1 MHREINNILIAG
13 IGGVGGYFGGRIA
26 AGLTAKPENQRQKV
40 YFLARGAHLQ
50 AIKRDGLLLKPG
62 QGPELRCRPEMATDT
77 LNRIPA
83 PDLALV
89 SVKSYDLAGL
99 MEGLSGIIT
108 GETLIIPLLNGVD
121 IYERIREIL
130 PAAIILPAGVYVSGN
145 ITEPGV
151 VVQRGMAGTL
161 FCGPDPQHTD
171 YDYQHLTGFFQG
183 LDINFQWHE
192 NPFYQIWEK
201 YIFIASFGLVTAYS
215 GEPFGGVLADARLK
229 ELVQQVVQEIIA
241 LAQARGIKL
250 KEDVADSVITKA
262 RAFPYET
269 KSSYQRDIEAD
280 RRNEGDIFAGTILRF
295 GRDSGVPTPVTG
307 ELYSAIEKKK
317 GKGL

>member
-26 AGLTAKPENQRQKV
+26 ASLADKPENQRQKV

-50 AIKRDGLLLKPG
+50 AIKRDGMLLKPG
-62 QGPELRCRPEMATDT
+62 QGPELRCRPELATDR
-77 LNRIPA
+77 LDHIPS
-83 PDLALV
+83 PDLVLV
-89 SVKSYDLAGL
+89 SVKSYDLTGL
-99 MEGLSGIIT
+99 MEGLSRIIT
-108 GETLIIPLLNGVD
+108 RATMIIPLLNGVD

-151 VVQRGMAGTL
+151 VVQRGLAGTL
-161 FCGPDPQHTD
+161 FCGPDPEHGN
-171 YDYQHLTGFFQG
+171 YDYQHLAGFFKG

-215 GEPFGGVLADARLK
+215 GEPLGGVLADSRLI
-229 ELVQQVVQEIIA
+229 ELVQQVMQEIIA

-250 KEDVADSVITKA
+250 KEDVVDSVINKVRT
-262 RAFPYET
+262 FPYET
-269 KSSYQRDIEAD
+269 KSSYQRDIEAG

-295 GRDSGVPTPVTG
+295 GRDSGVPTPITG
-307 ELYSAIEKKK
+307 ELYSAIENKK
-317 GKGL
+317 GKGS

>member
-62 QGPELRCRPEMATDT
+62 QGPELRCWPELATDT

-161 FCGPDPQHTD
+161 FCGPDPQHGD

-317 GKGL
+317 SKGL

>member
-13 IGGVGGYFGGRIA
+13 TGGVGGYFGGRIA
-26 AGLTAKPENQRQKV
+26 GSLADKPENQRQKV

-62 QGPELRCRPEMATDT
+62 QGPEPRCRPELATDK
-77 LNRIPA
+77 LDQIPS
-83 PDLALV
+83 PELVLV

-99 MEGLSGIIT
+99 MDGLSGIIT
-108 GETLIIPLLNGVD
+108 GDTLIIPLLNGID
-121 IYERIREIL
+121 IYKRIREIL
-130 PAAIILPAGVYVSGN
+130 PEAIILPAGVYVSAN
-145 ITEPGV
+145 IIEPGV
-151 VVQRGMAGTL
+151 VVQRGMAGAL
-161 FCGPDPQHTD
+161 FCGPDPEHTED
-171 YDYQHLTGFFQG
+171 NYQHLTGFFRG

-192 NPFYQIWEK
+192 NPFYPIWEK
-201 YIFIASFGLVTAYS
+201 FIFIAAFGLVTAYS
-215 GEPFGGVLADARLK
+215 NEPFGGVLADARLK
-229 ELVQQVVQEIIA
+229 ELVKKVMAEIIS
-241 LAQARGIKL
+241 LAKARGIKI
-250 KEDVADSVITKA
+250 KEDVVDSVIAKA

-295 GRDSGVPTPVTG
+295 GRDSGVPTPVTR

>member
-1 MHREINNILIAG
+1 MYREISNILVAG

-26 AGLTAKPENQRQKV
+26 GSLADKPENQRQKV

-50 AIKRDGLLLKPG
+50 VIKRDGLLLKPG
-62 QGPELRCRPEMATDT
+62 QGPEIRCRPELATDT
-77 LNRIPA
+77 LDQIPS
-83 PDLALV
+83 PDLVLV

-99 MEGLSGIIT
+99 LDGLSGIIT
-108 GETLIIPLLNGVD
+108 EDTLIIPLLNGID

-130 PAAIILPAGVYVSGN
+130 PAAIILPAGVYVSAN
-145 ITEPGV
+145 IVEPGV
-151 VVQRGMAGTL
+151 VIQYGMAGTL
-161 FCGPDPQHTD
+161 FCGPDPQHAD
-171 YDYQHLTGFFQG
+171 NDYQYLAGFFRG
-183 LDINFQWHE
+183 LDINFQWNE
-192 NPFYQIWEK
+192 NPFNPIWEK

-229 ELVQQVVQEIIA
+229 ELVLQVIREIIS
-241 LAQARGIKL
+241 LAQAKEIKL

-269 KSSYQRDIEAD
+269 KSSYQRDIEAG

-295 GRDSGVPTPVTG
+295 GRDSGVSTPVTE

-317 GKGL
+317 GKGI

>member
-26 AGLTAKPENQRQKV
+26 AGLADKPENQRQKV
-40 YFLARGAHLQ
+40 YFLARGTHLQ
-50 AIKRDGLLLKPG
+50 AIKRNGLLLKPG
-62 QGPELRCRPEMATDT
+62 HGPELRCRPELATDT
-77 LNRIPA
+77 LDRIPT
-83 PDLALV
+83 PDLVLV

-99 MEGLSGIIT
+99 MDGLSGIIT
-108 GETLIIPLLNGVD
+108 GDTMIIPLLNGID

-130 PAAIILPAGVYVSGN
+130 TAAIILPAGVYVSAN
-145 ITEPGV
+145 VAEPGV
-151 VVQRGMAGTL
+151 VVQRGMAGTI
-161 FCGPDPQHTD
+161 FCGPDPEHGGN
-171 YDYQHLTGFFQG
+171 DYQHLAGFFQG
-183 LDINFQWHE
+183 LDINFQWYE
-192 NPFYQIWEK
+192 NPFYPLWEK

-215 GEPFGGVLADARLK
+215 GESFGGVLADARLE
-229 ELVQQVVQEIIA
+229 ELVMQVIQELIA
-241 LAQARGIKL
+241 LAQARGIRL

>member
-1 MHREINNILIAG
+1 MQREINNILVAG

-26 AGLTAKPENQRQKV
+26 GSLADKPENQRQKV

-50 AIKRDGLLLKPG
+50 AIKRNGLLLKPG
-62 QGPELRCRPEMATDT
+62 QGPELRCRPELATDT
-77 LNRIPA
+77 LARIPS
-83 PDLALV
+83 PDLVLV

-99 MEGLSGIIT
+99 IDGLSKIIT
-108 GETLIIPLLNGVD
+108 ERTLIIPLLNGID

-130 PAAIILPAGVYVSGN
+130 PAAIILPAGVYVSAN

-151 VVQRGMAGTL
+151 VVQRGMTGTL
-161 FCGPDPQHTD
+161 FCGPDPQHAND
-171 YDYQHLTGFFQG
+171 DYQHLTGFFQG
-183 LDINFQWHE
+183 LDINFQWYE
-192 NPFYQIWEK
+192 NPFYPLWEK

-229 ELVQQVVQEIIA
+229 ELVQQVIQEIIT
-241 LAQARGIKL
+241 LAQARGIRL
-250 KEDVADSVITKA
+250 KEDVVDSVITKA

-269 KSSYQRDIEAD
+269 KSSYQRDIEAG

-295 GRDSGVPTPVTG
+295 GRNSGVPTPVTG

>member
-1 MHREINNILIAG
+1 MYREINNILIAG
-13 IGGVGGYFGGRIA
+13 IGGVGGYFGGRIVDSIA
-26 AGLTAKPENQRQKV
+26 DKPENQRQKV

-62 QGPELRCRPEMATDT
+62 QGPELRCRPELATDT
-77 LNRIPA
+77 LDRIPS
-83 PDLALV
+83 PDLVLV
-89 SVKSYDLAGL
+89 SVKSYDLIGL
-99 MEGLSGIIT
+99 IEGLSGIIT
-108 GETLIIPLLNGVD
+108 GDTMIIPLLNGID

-161 FCGPDPQHTD
+161 FCGPDPQHGD
-171 YDYQHLTGFFQG
+171 YDYQRLAGFFQG
-183 LDINFQWHE
+183 LDINFQWYE
-192 NPFYQIWEK
+192 NPFYPLWEK

-215 GEPFGGVLADARLK
+215 GESFGGVLADAGLK
-229 ELVQQVVQEIIA
+229 KLVQQVMQEIIA
-241 LAQARGIKL
+241 LAQARGIRL

-269 KSSYQRDIEAD
+269 KSSYQRDIEAG

-307 ELYSAIEKKK
+307 KLYSAIENKK

>member
-26 AGLTAKPENQRQKV
+26 DSLTHKPENQRQKV

-62 QGPELRCRPEMATDT
+62 QGPELRCRPELATDR
-77 LNRIPA
+77 LDRIPS
-83 PDLALV
+83 PDLVLV

-108 GETLIIPLLNGVD
+108 GDTMIIPLLNGID

-151 VVQRGMAGTL
+151 VVQRGMAGIL

-171 YDYQHLTGFFQG
+171 YDYQRLTGFFQG

-215 GEPFGGVLADARLK
+215 GEPLGGVLADARLK
-229 ELVQQVVQEIIA
+229 ELVQQVMQEIIA

-250 KEDVADSVITKA
+250 KEDVADSVISKVRT
-262 RAFPYET
+262 FPYET
-269 KSSYQRDIEAD
+269 KSSYQRDIEAG
-280 RRNEGDIFAGTILRF
+280 RKNEGDIFAGTILRY
-295 GRDSGVPTPVTG
+295 GRDSGVPTPVTD

-317 GKGL
+317 GKEL